1 MNSNYADMQSILDM
15 EKWQSIQDRLAI
27 VTGTAIIT
35 VDYKGV
41 PITEHS
47 QCSEFCN
54 RIRSG
59 PKTNAICQKCD
70 ARGGIE
76 AVRLNKSYIYRCHCN
91 IIDAAI
97 PIIIH
102 DKYFGCVMVGQI
114 LLKEDDEDE
123 YIEKIYRDSI
133 EHLSNQN
140 EMLYLYSK
148 LPQMTLTQIKEAL
161 DLIDHIIKYIIEES
175 IIKFEILK
183 ENHQMKQQLRGIS
196 DANFVKMDSESNRQ
210 LEQDKTFKPK
220 SEHNEL
226 LTPAIKYMD
235 ENFHEKITLKDM
247 ANICFITPGY
257 FSKIFYKETGEK
269 FSDYLTRIRIERAK
283 ELLKTTEKTIQEIAM
298 EVGFNDA
305 GYFTRRF
312 KSYEGSTPGHYRR
325 IAKSQS
331 IKYEIIKEV

>member
-1 MNSNYADMQSILDM
+1 MQSILDM

-35 VDYKGV
+35 VDYKGA

-54 RIRSG
+54 RIRSV

-123 YIEKIYRDSI
+123 YIEKIYKDSI
-133 EHLSNQN
+133 GHLSNQN

-148 LPQMTLTQIKEAL
+148 LPQMTLTQIKETL
-161 DLIDHIIKYIIEES
+161 DLIDHIIKYIVEES
-175 IIKFEILK
+175 IIKFEIVE
-183 ENHQMKQQLRGIS
+183 ENNQMKQQLRGMPH
-196 DANFVKMDSESNRQ
+196 ANFVPIDSESNRQ
-210 LEQDKTFKPK
+210 LEQGKTFKLK

-235 ENFHEKITLKDM
+235 ENFHKEITLKDM
-247 ANICFITPGY
+247 ANMCFITPGY

-283 ELLKTTEKTIQEIAM
+283 ELLKTTDKTIQEIAM
-298 EVGFNDA
+298 EVGYNDA

-312 KSYEGSTPGHYRR
+312 KSHKGTTPGHYRR
-325 IAKSQS
+325 IAKSRQLS
-331 IKYEIIKEV
+331 MK